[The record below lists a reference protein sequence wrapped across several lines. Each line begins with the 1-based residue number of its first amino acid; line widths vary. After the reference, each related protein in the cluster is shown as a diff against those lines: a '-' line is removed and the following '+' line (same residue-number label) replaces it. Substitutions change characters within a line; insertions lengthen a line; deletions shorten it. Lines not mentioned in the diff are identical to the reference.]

1 MKAWSFAF
9 RLFAALVLGC
19 GAAWGLM
26 LVVVLS
32 LHTWPYPTLAFLFL
46 VAALVMRGFGR

>member
-1 MKAWSFAF
+1 MNAWSCAV

-26 LVVVLS
+26 LVVVLA
-32 LHTWPYPTLAFLFL
+32 LHAWPFPTLALLFV
-46 VAALVMRGFGR
+46 VAALVIKGVGR